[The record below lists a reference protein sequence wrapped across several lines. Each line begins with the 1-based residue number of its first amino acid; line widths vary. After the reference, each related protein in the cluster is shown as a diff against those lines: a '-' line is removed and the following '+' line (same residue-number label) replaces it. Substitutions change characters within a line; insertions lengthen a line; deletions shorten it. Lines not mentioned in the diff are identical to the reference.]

1 MQRDKKLFRS
11 GLHNRLIKLHD
22 AGALLTIVDSCC
34 RAIKLEDPQKL
45 AEIVEKL
52 VAVTH
57 GAVEQKRFVDNVA
70 STLGVS
76 YLNEQRRYED
86 IQRVLLQWRRVLA
99 NADTLI
105 SIRRLVTQFLNLI
118 QKLNA
123 KNINQVDVL
132 RSCLNAQKS
141 EVYSSNDGE
150 LIRILNCVCNG
161 LEDKLKDE
169 EVSAECNTVEGETKL
184 PEDCEINGVK
194 ELAYFMNL
202 FKIPSVNL
210 CKTAM
215 DRLHLKITEHI
226 RFYRGLLKVLGLNS
240 SLSPLQVIE
249 EVSRIKRAKSV
260 RNNTNTDAFF
270 VNIVN
275 GLSTGM
281 VSDELKNFLKVFR
294 AIQIRLNLPDL
305 PSGSLNKVLISI
317 GDNESYDNDSV
328 QRHSPSFDRGMLQ
341 PNEYEESVSGLL
353 SCSSLS
359 SSSVISLSC
368 DNLQNKTQWKNWAQV
383 TFFTIDLMA
392 RIVEQFRFASKK
404 KSKNTEKI
412 CMETKQA

>member
-1 MQRDKKLFRS
+1 
-11 GLHNRLIKLHD
+11 
-22 AGALLTIVDSCC
+22 LT
-34 RAIKLEDPQKL
+34 
-45 AEIVEKL
+45 
-52 VAVTH
+52 H
-57 GAVEQKRFVDNVA
+57 
-70 STLGVS
+70 TL
-76 YLNEQRRYED
+76 
-86 IQRVLLQWRRVLA
+86 
-99 NADTLI
+99 
-105 SIRRLVTQFLNLI
+105 
-118 QKLNA
+118 
-123 KNINQVDVL
+123 
-132 RSCLNAQKS
+132 
-141 EVYSSNDGE
+141 
-150 LIRILNCVCNG
+150 
-161 LEDKLKDE
+161 
-169 EVSAECNTVEGETKL
+169 
-184 PEDCEINGVK
+184 
-194 ELAYFMNL
+194 
-202 FKIPSVNL
+202 
-210 CKTAM
+210 
-215 DRLHLKITEHI
+215 LKIN
-226 RFYRGLLKVLGLNS
+226 F
-240 SLSPLQVIE
+240 QVIE